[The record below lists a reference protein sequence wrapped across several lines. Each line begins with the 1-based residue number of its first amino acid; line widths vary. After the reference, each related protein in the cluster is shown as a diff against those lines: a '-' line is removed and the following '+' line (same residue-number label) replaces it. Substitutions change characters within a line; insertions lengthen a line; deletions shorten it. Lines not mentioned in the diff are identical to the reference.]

1 MQNSCLDGNMPEKPM
16 VFFLFIYMLGKPGWL
31 VTPKW
36 LKARSPHQSWDDE
49 MFMEKYTWLI
59 THDFSNGFHE
69 FSNG

>member
-1 MQNSCLDGNMPEKPM
+1 MLEKPM